1 MFVRVLRAGSTP
13 GHPLTGF
20 VIDDTLAVDAGPL
33 GHALSV
39 DEQAEIDAVLLTH
52 SHIDHVAG
60 LPVFLDNVY
69 RLRPTCP
76 NVYANSATLESLQT
90 DLFNGRLMPDFIA
103 LSRTMPPFLCTEE
116 VPHGQFRV
124 GRYSVLPLKLDHTVP
139 TTGYLIDD
147 GESAVAILTDTGPV
161 PDVFAPLARW
171 PRLNAVFLECSYPQR
186 LTDLAAVT
194 KHLTTAQF
202 ADAARAFPPEVEVYA
217 THIKPRYWD
226 EIVAELRTCGL
237 PNMRVGEPGGEYE
250 I

>member
-1 MFVRVLRAGSTP
+1 MRVHVLRSGPTP

-20 VIDDTLAVDAGPL
+20 VIDGTLAVDAGPL

-39 DEQAEIDAVLLTH
+39 DEQANISDVLITH

-76 NVYANSATLESLQT
+76 TIRANTATLESLQT

-116 VPHGQFRV
+116 VPAGQFRV
-124 GRYSVLPLKLDHTVP
+124 ERYTVLPLELDHTVP

-147 GESAVAILTDTGPV
+147 GETAVAFLTDTAPV
-161 PDVFAPLARW
+161 PEVFAQLARR
-171 PRLNAVFLECSYPQR
+171 PRLMAVFLECSYPRR
-186 LTDLAAVT
+186 LTELAAVT
-194 KHLTTAQF
+194 KHLTTEQF
-202 ADAARAFPPEVEVYA
+202 ADAARAFPPGVTVYA
-217 THIKPRYWD
+217 THVKPRYWD
-226 EIVAELRTCGL
+226 DIVAELQASGVA
-237 PNMRVGEPGGEYE
+237 NVRVGEPGEVYE
-250 I
+250 V